1 MKRNRW
7 YLIAALWTVS
17 CLVVATLASAFT
29 FAMCDGTQQNKL
41 TELENLIQQKFV
53 GDADVAA
60 MEDAAA
66 YAMVDA
72 LPDQWSY
79 YVPKDQVRSYEE
91 QKDNSYVGI
100 GVTIIAQEEGLG
112 FQVTKVE
119 PGGSAHQAGIRPGDI
134 MTEANGQKLGD
145 MDIRETRNVI
155 AGPEGT
161 QVQIKV
167 LRDGTPM
174 TFDMTLKRIDVT
186 IAADRM
192 LDGNVGYITIANF
205 NKNCAEQ
212 TIACVEKLLDEGA
225 KTLIF
230 DVRNNPGG
238 YKHELVQVLDYL
250 LPEGDIFKSVY
261 TDGSTNVDTSDG
273 QCLQIPM
280 AVLMNGDSYSAAEFF
295 AAALSEY
302 DWAITVGQSTGGKG
316 YFQSGFDLSDG
327 SVAVLSVGKY
337 FTPKGVCLEDA
348 GGLKPDVPVEVDEE
362 TAALI
367 YSQLLEAEEDPQLQA
382 ALTALTQ

>member
-7 YLIAALWTVS
+7 YLIVALWMVS

-29 FAMCDGTQQNKL
+29 FAMCEGKQNKL
-41 TELENLIQQKFV
+41 TELENLIQERFV
-53 GDADVAA
+53 GEADVAK

-66 YAMVDA
+66 YAMIEA

-79 YVPKDQVRSYEE
+79 YVPKDQVGSYEE

-134 MTEANGQKLGD
+134 LTEANGQSLASL
-145 MDIRETRNVI
+145 DIRESRNVI

-167 LRDGTPM
+167 LRDGTPI

-186 IAADRM
+186 IAAARM
-192 LDGNVGYITIANF
+192 LDGNVGYIAISNF

-212 TIACVEKLLDEGA
+212 TISCVEQLLDEGA
-225 KTLIF
+225 KALIF

-238 YKHELVQVLDYL
+238 YKHELVKVLDYL
-250 LPEGDIFKSVY
+250 LPEGNVFKSVY
-261 TDGSTNVDTSDG
+261 TDGSSNVDTSDEK
-273 QCLQIPM
+273 CLQIPM

-295 AAALSEY
+295 AAALREY

-316 YFQSGFDLSDG
+316 YFQTGFDLSDG

-337 FTPKGVCLEDA
+337 FTPKGVCLEEV
-348 GGLKPDVPVEVDEE
+348 GGLQPDVPVEVDEE

-367 YSQLLEAEEDPQLQA
+367 YSQLLKAEEDPQLQA
-382 ALTALTQ
+382 AWEALTQ